1 MSNQTFFDS
10 PESDDDVFRDE
21 PDEIVEGQEAAPVNP
36 RLANPVPRPQKP
48 DPRKTAEEIAQER
61 MVDDVPEVEEE
72 SEDSEDFTT
81 VLSDARLRLEQGR
94 LYEMIMNHDIFQGVE
109 VDPKAVKFVQK
120 QIRNF
125 AKEQMEIMLGMRQE
139 PSQVAGFPMESFPF
153 NSLEVEVLKM
163 LASTATKGAT
173 AEAEPFTGPSPGPAR
188 TSINPI
194 GKSSGQTRPVAP
206 KPVAKRPLA
215 TKPAAPVTR
224 TKKDIAIQRILEEE
238 GVTME
243 EVNAVFD
250 PKREQVD
257 LTKLT
262 PDEIIERNSK
272 IKNRRATNPGALPM
286 PTPEQIEAVIT
297 QRANQAA
304 ANPQMQM
311 IMGAIERSQNKK

>member
-10 PESDDDVFRDE
+10 PESDDEVFRDE
-21 PDEIVEGQEAAPVNP
+21 PEEIHGEEAPQVNP
-36 RLANPVPRPQKP
+36 RLANPTPRPAPKP
-48 DPRKTAEEIAQER
+48 NPAKEEAPEEIYE
-61 MVDDVPEVEEE
+61 DDGEE
-72 SEDSEDFTT
+72 SESEDFTS

-94 LYEMIMNHDIFQGVE
+94 LYEMIMNHNLFEGVE

-125 AKEQMEIMLGMRQE
+125 AKEQMEIMLGMRAE
-139 PSQVAGFPMESFPF
+139 PSAQPAGFPMESFPF

-173 AEAEPFTGPSPGPAR
+173 VDAEPFAGPSPGPAR

-194 GKSSGQTRPVAP
+194 GKGAGQTRPATP
-206 KPVAKRPLA
+206 KPAPKRPLA
-215 TKPAAPVTR
+215 SKPASPVQR
-224 TKKDIAIQRILEEE
+224 TKKEIAIQRILEEE
-238 GVTME
+238 GVTQE
-243 EVNAVFD
+243 EVDAVFNRA
-250 PKREQVD
+250 PTD

-262 PDEIIERNSK
+262 PDEIIERNSQ

-311 IMGAIERSQNKK
+311 IMSAIERSQKK